1 MECWNDGIMV
11 EDEDINPAFQY
22 STIPIFLLLSE
33 AKPMIRTIFVWS
45 CVVIATLALGVL
57 AFITYPFDRKGKVG
71 HYYARLWGK
80 TALLA
85 NRVKVKIKGTEH
97 LNGKGPYIFM
107 SNHQSYYDVFAL
119 LGHLPYQFKWLA
131 KKELFSIPFLGWT
144 MAAVGYISIDRG
156 GSRDTVEAMNEAAQK
171 IRDGM
176 SVTVFPEGSRSP
188 DGSIQPFKKGGFT
201 LAIKSKVP
209 IVPIAIDGSRDIMP
223 KDKFTVTSGEI
234 RMLMDRPIETESY
247 SLKDREVLMK
257 RVRETIC
264 KNFKLLS
271 ENRSEE
277 KR

>member
-1 MECWNDGIMV
+1 
-11 EDEDINPAFQY
+11 
-22 STIPIFLLLSE
+22 
-33 AKPMIRTIFVWS
+33 MIRTIFVWS
-45 CVVIATLALGVL
+45 CVVVATLALGVI

-85 NRVKVKIKGTEH
+85 NRVKVKVEGTEH

-107 SNHQSYYDVFAL
+107 SNHQSYYDVFTL
-119 LGHLPYQFKWLA
+119 LGHLPYQFKWLV

-156 GSRDTVEAMNEAAQK
+156 GSRDTVEAMNEAARK

-176 SVTVFPEGSRSP
+176 SVTIFPEGSRSP

-209 IVPIAIDGSRDIMP
+209 IVPIAIDGSGGIMP
-223 KDKFTVTSGEI
+223 KEKFTVSSGEI
-234 RMLMDRPIETESY
+234 RIRMDRPIETKSY

-257 RVRETIC
+257 KVRETIC
-264 KNFKLLS
+264 KNFELIS
-271 ENRSEE
+271 E
-277 KR
+277 KRNGERR

>member
-1 MECWNDGIMV
+1 
-11 EDEDINPAFQY
+11 
-22 STIPIFLLLSE
+22 
-33 AKPMIRTIFVWS
+33 MIRTIFVWS
-45 CVVIATLALGVL
+45 CVVIATLVLGVL

-176 SVTVFPEGSRSP
+176 SVTIFPEGSRSP

-223 KDKFTVTSGEI
+223 KNKFTATSGEI

-247 SLKDREVLMK
+247 SLRDRETLMK

-271 ENRSEE
+271 ENPSEE